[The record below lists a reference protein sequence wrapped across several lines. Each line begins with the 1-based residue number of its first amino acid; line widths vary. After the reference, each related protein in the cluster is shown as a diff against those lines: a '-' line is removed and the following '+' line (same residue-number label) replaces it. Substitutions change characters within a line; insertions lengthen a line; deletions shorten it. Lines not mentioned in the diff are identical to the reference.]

1 MDLATCARELFNQG
15 QHQSCVQLCSVLL
28 LEARENANAGAAAA
42 ESTAGCHEL
51 LGDCLLALRQHRRAR
66 TSFSDAADVLRGAG
80 AASTP
85 AAYRVAEKAAEACV
99 KIGDDG
105 TDTEAAKLL
114 CGVPSEAR
122 SLSATI
128 LLASIKRR
136 RGSAK
141 AASDLYYA
149 ALQKNPFCL
158 DAVSAYLDT
167 LRVACLQQQPGSGAA
182 GAGASAATPAAGIAL
197 FHAKAAELLRLY
209 QSMEAAA
216 ANALPATP
224 QHVAAA
230 EGDDSDGDDFFEG
243 GGGGGGGGRGRAAVP
258 GMSRVSKWVEMQ
270 VKRVAADYEGVRDS
284 AAVLCGGSVLGAA
297 RGGGSPSV
305 IVASEVAQAYYRS
318 GKPAEAG
325 ALFEAIRSQDPY
337 ATHGMDVFSII
348 LKQAGNLDMLR
359 VLADTLVECAPEA
372 VESWIVASVL
382 RSATTPL
389 DDHAIQ
395 YALKGVTLSGGTSSR
410 ACSYIASLWLSS
422 GYSDNAVYYY
432 LKALSLS
439 KEVPTYQGI
448 VKAYIK
454 AKEARPA
461 LAMAKEAAVVF
472 PSCASTWAL
481 VGWVYHN
488 AQRHDQAR
496 DYYNKAMRI
505 DPHCVEA
512 LMYLSE
518 LECEGRNFAA
528 AIARLKGAVP
538 SDTLLQQ
545 LGHIYISVR
554 QLGMRAVAFTLLLLR
569 GCGAQKTPFRTHAHT
584 GDARKAFIDALQLNP
599 HNARAA
605 EGLKRL
611 ADLGT
616 SPYPHYLLTHTHTHT
631 SYPHTLQTHRD
642 SGGVTPSRPS
652 PPPPPPLPLPATTS
666 RPKTRRSPL
675 LPHHPPPTSTP

>member
-15 QHQSCVQLCSVLL
+15 QHQSCVQLCSLLL
-28 LEARENANAGAAAA
+28 LEARSAADTGAAAA
-42 ESTAGCHEL
+42 ETTAGCHEL

-66 TSFSDAADVLRGAG
+66 ASFSDAADVLRSAG
-80 AASTP
+80 AAGTP

-105 TDTEAAKLL
+105 TDAEAAKLL
-114 CGVPSEAR
+114 CGVPSDAR

-167 LRVACLQQQPGSGAA
+167 LRVACLQQQQPGAAAAGGAGNASAA
-182 GAGASAATPAAGIAL
+182 GAASTPAAGIAL

-224 QHVAAA
+224 QHVSAAA
-230 EGDDSDGDDFFEG
+230 AAAGDDSDDDDFFES
-243 GGGGGGGGRGRAAVP
+243 GGGGGGGGRGGRAVVP

-270 VKRVAADYEGVRDS
+270 VKRVAADYEGVRDA

-305 IVASEVAQAYYRS
+305 VVASEVAQAYYRS

-325 ALFEAIRSQDPY
+325 ALFEAIRSHDPF

-496 DYYNKAMRI
+496 DYYNRAMRI

-554 QLGMRAVAFTLLLLR
+554 QLG
-569 GCGAQKTPFRTHAHT
+569 
-584 GDARKAFIDALQLNP
+584 DARKAFVDALQLNP

-611 ADLGT
+611 ADLE
-616 SPYPHYLLTHTHTHT
+616 
-631 SYPHTLQTHRD
+631 
-642 SGGVTPSRPS
+642 
-652 PPPPPPLPLPATTS
+652 
-666 RPKTRRSPL
+666 TREE
-675 LPHHPPPTSTP
+675 